1 MTEGPI
7 ARRPP
12 PLPPN
17 LPRRTA
23 PPPAPPPPAGGRPF
37 PAEPARVWVPLPEPR
52 LMHDRPPPPEAFGNL
67 LEDPPDPLLRNN
79 AAWIA
84 LIGWAFVLMILL
96 LIVMP
101 TEAIPKLVG
110 PFRQPVSA
118 AGYGP
123 VVALFAILAV
133 IVAFSGIL
141 WMWVAM
147 GRDYRPPGDQGTP

>member
-23 PPPAPPPPAGGRPF
+23 PPSAPPPSVGPRYSAPVPPRP
-37 PAEPARVWVPLPEPR
+37 WVPLPEPR
-52 LMHDRPPPPEAFGNL
+52 LMHDRTPPPEAFGNL
-67 LEDPPDPLLRNN
+67 LEDPPEGLLANR
-79 AAWIA
+79 AAWIGM
-84 LIGWAFVLMILL
+84 IGWGFALMILL

-123 VVALFAILAV
+123 FIALFAILAV
-133 IVAFSGIL
+133 V
-141 WMWVAM
+141 V
-147 GRDYRPPGDQGTP
+147 